1 MSEEPMQV
9 LKQHY
14 QESDYELN
22 KLLFFFLFVFIT
34 GGLFGDVD
42 SNGVNEAAAILNEVD
57 EKYGICKLYI
67 DLRLIDEKI
76 FTLVKI

>member
-1 MSEEPMQV
+1 M
-9 LKQHY
+9 
-14 QESDYELN
+14 
-22 KLLFFFLFVFIT
+22 FVFIT

-42 SNGVNEAAAILNEVD
+42 SNGVNEAATILNEVD

-67 DLRLIDEKI
+67 DLRLIYEFF

>member
-1 MSEEPMQV
+1 M
-9 LKQHY
+9 
-14 QESDYELN
+14 
-22 KLLFFFLFVFIT
+22 FVFIT

-42 SNGVNEAAAILNEVD
+42 STGVNEAATILNEVD

-67 DLRLIDEKI
+67 DLRLIDENF